1 MPTIVKSLNPVRNP
15 TLYSLTCELQD
26 ALSRIEP
33 NPETGELEGMEAF
46 EQLALTTQA
55 KIIDCASAIR
65 NFENLVDEISA
76 QQKELAARK
85 KCAEAIIDR
94 IKARCVESMEW
105 MELKS
110 IQSPTVSVAL
120 RPATRVEV
128 FDAEQIPREFIRV
141 KSVASIDKIGI
152 GQALKARQD
161 VPGARIEKF
170 NTLNTK

>member
-1 MPTIVKSLNPVRNP
+1 MSTIVKSLNPVKNP
-15 TLYSLTCELQD
+15 TLYALTGELQD

-65 NFENLVDEISA
+65 NFENLIDEISS

-152 GQALKARQD
+152 GQALKSGDD
-161 VPGARIEKF
+161 VPGARLEKY
-170 NTLNTK
+170 NTLQAK

>member
-1 MPTIVKSLNPVRNP
+1 MSTIVKSLNPVKNP
-15 TLYSLTCELQD
+15 TLYALTGELQD
-26 ALSRIEP
+26 ALARIEP

-65 NFENLVDEISA
+65 NFENLIDEISS

-85 KCAEAIIDR
+85 KCAEAILEK
-94 IKARCVESMEW
+94 IKSRCVESMDW

-110 IQSPTVSVAL
+110 IHSPTVRVAL
-120 RPATRVEV
+120 RPATRVEI
-128 FDAEQIPREFIRV
+128 FDPEQIPREFIRV

>member
-1 MPTIVKSLNPVRNP
+1 MPIVKSLNPIKSP
-15 TLYSLTCELQD
+15 TLYELTGELQD
-26 ALSRIEP
+26 ALARIEP

-55 KIIDCASAIR
+55 KILDCASAIR
-65 NFENLVDEISA
+65 NFENLIDEISA

-141 KSVASIDKIGI
+141 KSVASLDKIGI
-152 GQALKARQD
+152 GQALKAGQD
-161 VPGARIEKF
+161 VPGARLEKY
-170 NTLNTK
+170 NTLKTK

>member
-1 MPTIVKSLNPVRNP
+1 MSTIVKSLNPIKKP
-15 TLYSLTCELQD
+15 TLYTLTCELQD
-26 ALSRIEP
+26 ALAHIEP

-46 EQLALTTQA
+46 EQLALDTQA
-55 KIIDCASAIR
+55 KIIDCSTAIR
-65 NFENLVDEISA
+65 NFENLIDEISA

-94 IKARCVESMEW
+94 IKARCIKSMEW
-105 MELKS
+105 MEIKS

-141 KSVASIDKIGI
+141 KSVASIDKIGL
-152 GQALKARQD
+152 GQALKAGQD
-161 VPGARIEKF
+161 VPGARIEKY